1 MFQHQR
7 CPFPLVSIQKPATLK
22 SQAHPVLGMAIR
34 KTPYNWDSS
43 TTSEKAFNQLRTAH
57 NLRVALYK
65 PTKKN
70 PDPPLKWYPD
80 RLQVGNPCLS
90 TEQVA
95 TLLKCKSV
103 EYLLEIQSVDPDGTV
118 SVGRFPAPRKF
129 FSGEQVIEDVNYVS
143 KTYGGGN
150 TYTVADP
157 ERSKVGD
164 DLYWSVWIAPEEVTQ
179 LRWDRTFTPP
189 GANRTG
195 GRRPEQVYRMRC
207 TIAPFYGSG
216 GFLVLA
222 SVINRIRN

>member
-1 MFQHQR
+1 M
-7 CPFPLVSIQKPATLK
+7 VSVPKPATLK

-118 SVGRFPAPRKF
+118 SAGRFPAPRKF
-129 FSGEQVIEDVNYVS
+129 FSGEQVIEDVNYVP
-143 KTYGGGN
+143 KTYHGGY
-150 TYTVADP
+150 TYTRTMP

-179 LRWDRTFTPP
+179 LNYDRTFTPP
-189 GANRTG
+189 GATRPG
-195 GRRPEQVYRMRC
+195 GYRPDQVYRMRC

-216 GFLVLA
+216 GFLALA
-222 SVINRIRN
+222 STINRTRMV